1 MCDFLDPPGGIDAA
15 GDPHS
20 VSKSGYLLKLRR
32 RVQPSTDLASL
43 PPIMSMALNEWDRRC
58 AQSYA
63 NTMARCGTTQGLH
76 GWLRASAIDLSAVI
90 EPDGDVGGADNPN
103 PRLHLK
109 LTPEGSVLVTKHLEL
124 AARSVEFHVAKNNV
138 FGETH
143 PLDET
148 KVHTL
153 EPGDSFLCY
162 GTGTPAEGRHPAD
175 LLSDLSRLTK
185 LPGAKHTMGLGFN
198 SDNPVT
204 EPAVF
209 VTFVRRLGGCGKTF
223 GSAVAALKHM
233 GDCCPD
239 LIDPSV
245 YDMDPIEAATKTLV
259 LKSDEDSKE
268 VSGDKWPHGDPGWL
282 CYLCGKRAVSHRSFV
297 FHVTACKR
305 DWDNEQLGKHPSRWK
320 VPPSSPRPM
329 AEVPTEYGP
338 ALQKY
343 NAEANRVFD
352 SMQPCCPNCGKSFG
366 NEQSLTNHMKQCCPD
381 VVEAAI
387 AAETA
392 ERPEQGIPTGSIC
405 YLCGRRVGSF
415 TSLPLHLRVCL
426 RAWYRREKEP
436 RAKGVAQP
444 PSARRPPP
452 KPPSLP
458 IPPPGTRSGSAE
470 ALEYSNEAQRIFET
484 TLPKCPCVRQ
494 YPLVLGGGAFFSR
507 EGEINDHNA
516 DMQATVSKIST
527 LVSVGRMAQ
536 QDADIVAA
544 RARQEV
550 DDANV
555 VSALRHSLGYGDVV
569 EQGAHRGKR
578 RLQIVRKLPKAIAAK
593 TGA

>member
-1 MCDFLDPPGGIDAA
+1 MEESQVPVEAEAA
-15 GDPHS
+15 
-20 VSKSGYLLKLRR
+20 
-32 RVQPSTDLASL
+32 
-43 PPIMSMALNEWDRRC
+43 
-58 AQSYA
+58 
-63 NTMARCGTTQGLH
+63 
-76 GWLRASAIDLSAVI
+76 ASAASAEV
-90 EPDGDVGGADNPN
+90 ADADADADADA
-103 PRLHLK
+103 
-109 LTPEGSVLVTKHLEL
+109 L
-124 AARSVEFHVAKNNV
+124 ALA
-138 FGETH
+138 
-143 PLDET
+143 
-148 KVHTL
+148 
-153 EPGDSFLCY
+153 
-162 GTGTPAEGRHPAD
+162 PA
-175 LLSDLSRLTK
+175 
-185 LPGAKHTMGLGFN
+185 
-198 SDNPVT
+198 
-204 EPAVF
+204 
-209 VTFVRRLGGCGKTF
+209 
-223 GSAVAALKHM
+223 
-233 GDCCPD
+233 
-239 LIDPSV
+239 PSV
-245 YDMDPIEAATKTLV
+245 A
-259 LKSDEDSKE
+259 
-268 VSGDKWPHGDPGWL
+268 
-282 CYLCGKRAVSHRSFV
+282 
-297 FHVTACKR
+297 
-305 DWDNEQLGKHPSRWK
+305 
-320 VPPSSPRPM
+320 
-329 AEVPTEYGP
+329 
-338 ALQKY
+338 
-343 NAEANRVFD
+343 NAMEER
-352 SMQPCCPNCGKSFG
+352 
-366 NEQSLTNHMKQCCPD
+366 
-381 VVEAAI
+381 EAAI

-593 TGA
+593 TGAYVQPLAHCCSSSHPALHRAR